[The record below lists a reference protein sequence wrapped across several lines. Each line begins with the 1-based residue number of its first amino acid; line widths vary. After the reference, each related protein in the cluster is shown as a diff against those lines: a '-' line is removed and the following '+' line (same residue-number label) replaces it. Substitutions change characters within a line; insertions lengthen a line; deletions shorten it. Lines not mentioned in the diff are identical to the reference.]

1 MFWKLQNKFFLKKQT
16 RFYKQNIDQIL
27 VNKIQ
32 IRFYKQ
38 NIDHILFFENHGEK
52 YRSGFSL
59 KKKHEEKCRFD
70 FSFEREKHGEKKCR
84 SNFSF
89 EKHGEKNFISK
100 ILRRD
105 STLDLG
111 MFIN

>member
-16 RFYKQNIDQIL
+16 RFYKQNID
-27 VNKIQ
+27 
-32 IRFYKQ
+32 
-38 NIDHILFFENHGEK
+38 HILFFENHGEK
-52 YRSGFSL
+52 YRSSFSL

-70 FSFEREKHGEKKCR
+70 
-84 SNFSF
+84 FSF

>member
-16 RFYKQNIDQIL
+16 
-27 VNKIQ
+27 
-32 IRFYKQ
+32 RFYKQ

-59 KKKHEEKCRFD
+59 KKKHEEKCKFD
-70 FSFEREKHGEKKCR
+70 FSFEREKHGENKCR